1 VTRPPRTSRHPEPR
15 RLALNIL
22 RRVEE
27 GAFADLA
34 LDETLKQNP
43 GLDPRDRGLVTELV
57 YGILRCRNRLDW
69 QLRPLCRQ
77 PLERLEPG
85 VLRLLRLGAYQIL
98 QLDRIPDSAAVDT
111 SVRLAKNTGLARAS
125 GLINAVLRNLVR
137 QKEQLTWPGEDN
149 PAAFLEQSCSLP
161 GWLAERWLRQYGPGK
176 ACALGRALMEPAPLT
191 VRCNTLAQTP
201 EAFANL
207 CASLGL
213 DFEPCRFA
221 PEGFRF
227 ADRRLFDLLP
237 ANSFQVQD
245 EASMLIA
252 HLLQVRPGE
261 TVVDACAAPGG
272 KTTHLAALGSNRL
285 DLFAFDLHASRVR
298 LIRQGA
304 ERLGC
309 RGIQAEQ
316 QDMTQAPAVPKPQSC
331 DAVLVDAPC
340 SGLGVLRRNPETRWR
355 RIEEDI
361 RRLAELQGRIL
372 ANAAT
377 LVRPGGRLVYSV
389 CTTTEEETCQEV
401 ETFLA
406 THPDFSLDDLRP
418 HFPAWEP
425 LFDTAGRLATWPEHP
440 ELDGFFAARLRRAG

>member
-1 VTRPPRTSRHPEPR
+1 MTRPPHTSRHPDPR
-15 RLALNIL
+15 RLALNLL
-22 RRVEE
+22 RQVEE
-27 GAFADLA
+27 GAYADLA
-34 LDETLKQNP
+34 LDDTCRRNP
-43 GLDPRDRGLVTELV
+43 DLDPRDRGLLTELV

-69 QLRPLCRQ
+69 RLRPLCRQ

-111 SVRLAKNTGLARAS
+111 SVRLAKQTGLARAS
-125 GLINAVLRNLVR
+125 GLVNAVLRNLVR
-137 QKEQLTWPGEDN
+137 QKEQRTWPEDN
-149 PAAFLEQSCSLP
+149 EPAAFLEHTCSLP
-161 GWLAERWLRQYGPGK
+161 GWLAKRWLRQYGAEK

-191 VRCNTLAQTP
+191 VRCNTLMQTP

-252 HLLQVRPGE
+252 HLLRIQPGE
-261 TVVDACAAPGG
+261 TVVDTCAAPGT
-272 KTTHLAALGSNRL
+272 KTTHLAALGKNRL
-285 DLFAFDLHASRVR
+285 ELFAFDLHPARVD
-298 LIRQGA
+298 LIRRGA

-309 RGIQAEQ
+309 RGIRPEQ
-316 QDMTQAPAVPKPQSC
+316 HDMTQPPAAPKPQSC

-340 SGLGVLRRNPETRWR
+340 SGLGVVRRNPETRWR
-355 RIEEDI
+355 
-361 RRLAELQGRIL
+361 
-372 ANAAT
+372 
-377 LVRPGGRLVYSV
+377 
-389 CTTTEEETCQEV
+389 
-401 ETFLA
+401 
-406 THPDFSLDDLRP
+406 
-418 HFPAWEP
+418 
-425 LFDTAGRLATWPEHP
+425 
-440 ELDGFFAARLRRAG
+440 